1 MIKIKEAII
10 VEGKYDKIKISS
22 LFDTV
27 IIKTDGFGIYKD
39 KKTIK
44 LIKNLADSRGVI
56 VLTDSDNA
64 GLMIRN
70 HLKNVLSDKNI
81 KHAFTPAVKGKE
93 KRKVKPSKSGFLG
106 VEGTENDAIKNAV
119 LKIATVLGENEE
131 KQEKEE
137 ITRLDLYKMEIF
149 GKDNSKTVRQKLLN
163 YLSLPENMSVS
174 MLLDIL
180 NSFYTKEEILKILEK
195 LK

>member
-39 KKTIK
+39 KKTIR
-44 LIKNLADSRGVI
+44 LIKNLAEQRGVI

-93 KRKVKPSKSGFLG
+93 KRKAKPSKSGFLG

-174 MLLDIL
+174 MLLDVL

-195 LK
+195 QK

>member
-44 LIKNLADSRGVI
+44 LIKNLAEQRGVI

-93 KRKVKPSKSGFLG
+93 KRKVKASKSGFLG

-149 GKDNSKTVRQKLLN
+149 GKDNSKTVRQMLLN

-174 MLLDIL
+174 MLLDVL

>member
-39 KKTIK
+39 KKTIR
-44 LIKNLADSRGVI
+44 LIKNLAEQRGVI

-93 KRKVKPSKSGFLG
+93 KRKAKPSKSGFLG
-106 VEGTENDAIKNAV
+106 VEGTENDFIKNAV

-174 MLLDIL
+174 MLLDVL

>member
-44 LIKNLADSRGVI
+44 LIKNLAEQRGVI

-93 KRKVKPSKSGFLG
+93 KRKVKASKSGFLG

-174 MLLDIL
+174 MLLDVL

>member
-39 KKTIK
+39 KKTIN

-70 HLKNVLSDKNI
+70 HLKNVLSDKNV
-81 KHAFTPAVKGKE
+81 KHAFTPSVKGKE
-93 KRKVKPSKSGFLG
+93 KRKDKPSKSGFLG

-119 LKIATVLGENEE
+119 LPLATVLGKETI
-131 KQEKEE
+131 KTEKEV
-137 ITRLDLYKMEIF
+137 ITRLDLYKMEVF
-149 GKDNSKTVRQKLLN
+149 GKDNSKIIRQKLLN
-163 YLSLPENMSVS
+163 HLSLPENMSVS
-174 MLLDIL
+174 MLLDVL
-180 NSFYTKEEILKILEK
+180 NSFYSKEEIIKILEN

>member
-44 LIKNLADSRGVI
+44 LIKNLAEQRGVI

-81 KHAFTPAVKGKE
+81 KHAFTPAVRGKE
-93 KRKVKPSKSGFLG
+93 KRKAKPSKSGFLG

-174 MLLDIL
+174 MLLDVL

-195 LK
+195 QK